1 MIFDLLLLKPRIT
14 KIHLQVASADIM
26 NIPDTCIH
34 CSLPIQQTDRVVDRI
49 NGEELHFCCHGCRG
63 AYRVIT
69 GAGLNAFY
77 RKRAWENP
85 GIPEGAFETI
95 YNDEYL
101 ETFTTEVD
109 SDREISFI
117 IAGIRCAACIWLIES
132 ILKKIPGV
140 KDATINYG
148 THRGRVRFD
157 PKPTSAARIFQTI
170 TRLGYV
176 PKPFT
181 RNAARALQ
189 EQESRSLLIRF
200 GTAAFLS
207 MQLMGYTI
215 ALYGGYF
222 SGMDQETR
230 QLMQYFAALVAT
242 PVVFFSGAPFLRGA
256 WRSVLNRT
264 PNMDLLISLG
274 VLSAYIYSLGAMLTG
289 KEVFFE
295 TSAMIITLLLLGRI
309 FENSARKK
317 ACSGID
323 RLLNLAPD
331 TARLIK
337 GKEIVVVTSSQL
349 QVDDILLL
357 GPGDRLPVDG
367 VLLDPETEVDESVL
381 TGEAQPVLRRK
392 NEPLLS
398 GSMNLANTVR
408 VKVSQT
414 AANSFMARIT
424 GMIEEAQNRKA
435 PVQSIADRVAG
446 IFIPAVIVIAL
457 ATAGYWSLHSSATVT
472 PVLYAVSVLVV
483 ACPCALGLAT
493 PTAILV
499 ATAVS
504 AGHGILFRGGDTL
517 EATARLTMA
526 GFDKTGTLT
535 DSQPQIVA
543 IDAADGRKHELLAL
557 AARVESGS
565 SHPLAGSI
573 LRKAQQKNIP
583 VGPGSSTITPGR
595 GVAMNTNDGPL
606 LAGNRVFMKEHH
618 IPVPEN
624 TGTTTLTEVHV
635 ALDGTYKGCIYL
647 DSKLRPGASRAIRRI
662 TRLGLKTVLL
672 TGDHHLSAEKIAR
685 SAGIQHV
692 LADRSPK
699 EKLTWVQQQRDKKE
713 IVLMVGDGVN
723 DAPALSAA
731 DVGCALGGSTDVALE
746 TSDLVLM
753 HNNLLQLPVAISLAK
768 MTLAIIRQNLFWAFS
783 YNLVAIPLAATGH
796 LAPVYA
802 AAAMAASSVCVVA
815 NSLRL
820 KRFKFRESIVRESH
834 RGTPQNQKTADRK
847 KNV

>member
-1 MIFDLLLLKPRIT
+1 
-14 KIHLQVASADIM
+14 M
-26 NIPDTCIH
+26 NLPETCIH
-34 CSLPIQQTDRVVDRI
+34 CNLPIQQGERVVDRI
-49 NGEELHFCCHGCRG
+49 DGEELHFCCQGCRG

-69 GAGLNAFY
+69 GAGLDAFY
-77 RKRAWENP
+77 KKRAWEDP

-95 YNDEYL
+95 YNDQYL
-101 ETFTTEVD
+101 ETFTTELETG
-109 SDREISFI
+109 REISFI
-117 IAGIRCAACIWLIES
+117 VAGIRCAACIWLIES
-132 ILKKIPGV
+132 ILSKITGV
-140 KDATINYG
+140 RDATINYG

-157 PKPTSAARIFQTI
+157 PELTSAALIFQAI
-170 TRLGYV
+170 TRLGYI

-181 RNAARALQ
+181 KNAARTMQ

-200 GTAAFLS
+200 GTAVFLS

-242 PVVFFSGAPFLRGA
+242 PVVFFSGAPFLQGA
-256 WRSVLNRT
+256 WRSLLNKA

-274 VLSAYIYSLGAMLTG
+274 VLTAYIYSLWAMLTG
-289 KEVFFE
+289 GEVFFE

-317 ACSGID
+317 AYSGID
-323 RLLNLAPD
+323 KLLNLAPD

-337 GKEIVVVTSSQL
+337 DDETVMVTSSRL
-349 QVDDILLL
+349 QVDDIILL

-367 VLLDPETEVDESVL
+367 VLLDPQTEVDESVL
-381 TGEAQPVLRRK
+381 TGEAEPVLRQK
-392 NEPLLS
+392 NETLLS
-398 GSMNLANTVR
+398 GSMNLSNTVKVR
-408 VKVSQT
+408 VVQT

-446 IFIPAVIVIAL
+446 LFIPAVIAIAL
-457 ATAGYWSLHSSATVT
+457 ATAGYWSLHSPGTVT
-472 PVLYAVSVLVV
+472 PLLYSISVLVV

-504 AGHGILFRGGDTL
+504 AGQGILFRGGDTL
-517 EATARLTMA
+517 EATARLTVA

-535 DSQPQIVA
+535 DSLPEVVT
-543 IDAADGRKHELLAL
+543 IDAADGREHQLLAL

-565 SHPLAGSI
+565 NHPLARSI
-573 LRKAQQKNIP
+573 LSKAQQNHIP
-583 VGPGSSTITPGR
+583 VDPGSSTITPGR
-595 GVAMNTNDGPL
+595 GVSINTGDGLL
-606 LAGNRVFMKEHH
+606 LAGNRIFLEENRIQ
-618 IPVPEN
+618 IPKN
-624 TGTTTLTEVHV
+624 DNSATTLTEVHV
-635 ALDGTYKGCIYL
+635 ALNGTYRGCIYL
-647 DSKLRPGASRAIRRI
+647 DSKLRPGAGEAIRRI
-662 TRLGLKTVLL
+662 TELGLETVLL
-672 TGDHHLSAEKIAR
+672 TGDHRLSAEKIAQ
-685 SAGIQHV
+685 STGIHHI
-692 LADRSPK
+692 LADMSPADK
-699 EKLTWVQQQRDKKE
+699 TAWVQQQRNKKE

-753 HNNLLQLPVAISLAK
+753 HNDLLQLPEAIRLAK
-768 MTLAIIRQNLFWAFS
+768 MTLGIIRQNLFWAFS

-802 AAAMAASSVCVVA
+802 AAAMAGSSVCVVA

-820 KRFKFRESIVRESH
+820 KRFRARESVVRANTTGAP
-834 RGTPQNQKTADRK
+834 RNQQGPKRE